1 MWEQGRHATAMSKD
15 SKDAKANQPVPSPA
29 AQTTTGRDGKRKK
42 PEWADG
48 LRQLYD
54 SVLHEPLPD
63 SFEDLLSKLDDEA
76 I

>member
-1 MWEQGRHATAMSKD
+1 MWEQGRQATAMNNDDK
-15 SKDAKANQPVPSPA
+15 AGKANPAVQPPGSK
-29 AQTTTGRDGKRKK
+29 QGRRKK

-63 SFEDLLSKLDDEA
+63 SFADLLSKLDDEGT
-76 I
+76 